1 MTTDTA
7 ETTADTV
14 ESNVHSSPLPEDLT
28 GWALFLDIDGT
39 LLDLAAAP
47 TEVVIPGWMPGAL
60 ASLSKRLNGALAL
73 VTGRALD
80 NADSLFAPQRFSV
93 AGLHGAEIRFAD
105 GQIHEAPR
113 SEFLNPLRLE
123 LASLVALNPGL
134 VLEDKLAGLAIHYRL
149 APKFGEGLIRLM
161 TEFVEAHED
170 QFEVQL
176 GKMVVEVRPAGSNKG
191 TAVEAFLARPP
202 FQGRKPLAVGDD
214 LTDEAMFEI
223 ANAYGGRAVRVG
235 RPDRPTAA
243 TAGVDSADDVRTWL
257 ERIAT

>member
-1 MTTDTA
+1 MTMDTV
-7 ETTADTV
+7 ETTADTAG
-14 ESNVHSSPLPEDLT
+14 SNAHSSPLPEDLT

-47 TEVVIPGWMPGAL
+47 TEVVIPVWMPGAL
-60 ASLSKRLNGALAL
+60 ANLSKRLDGALAL

-80 NADSLFAPQRFSV
+80 NADELFAPQRFSV
-93 AGLHGAEIRFAD
+93 AGLHGADIRFAD
-105 GQIHEAPR
+105 GQMHEAPR
-113 SEFLNPLRLE
+113 SEALHPLRVE
-123 LASLVALNPGL
+123 LTSLVALNPGL

-149 APKFGEGLIRLM
+149 APKFGEGLIRLL
-161 TEFVEAHED
+161 TEFVEAHPD

-191 TAVEAFLARPP
+191 TAVEALLSRAP
-202 FQGRKPLAVGDD
+202 FKGRMPLVIGDD
-214 LTDEAMFEI
+214 LTDEAMFEV

-235 RPDRPTAA
+235 RPDRPTVA
-243 TAGVDSADDVRTWL
+243 TAEVDSADDVRTWL